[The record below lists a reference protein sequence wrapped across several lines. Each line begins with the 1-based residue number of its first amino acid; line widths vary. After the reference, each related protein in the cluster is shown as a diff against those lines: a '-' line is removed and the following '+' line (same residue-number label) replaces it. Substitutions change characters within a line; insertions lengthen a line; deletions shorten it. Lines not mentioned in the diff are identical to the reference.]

1 MKKFIVSIIALI
13 VVLSGVIIAYLL
25 FTGPR
30 MYVQPYI
37 RAFQAQMPSTPPGT
51 IPVVNLFEPLP
62 TKDEAKKLTN
72 PVAKTSENYA
82 RGKIYYGYYCAFCH
96 GDKGE
101 GFGPV
106 GYSYNPVPADLR
118 TAKVQSM
125 FDGELL
131 YLMLTGI
138 GHAPMLE
145 RIVLPEYRWYLVLYV
160 RQLGSQSHPIS
171 TPILPASVPPK

>member
-1 MKKFIVSIIALI
+1 MIAII
-13 VVLSGVIIAYLL
+13 VIIIIFGGSVVGYLL

-30 MYVQPYI
+30 MYVQPNI
-37 RAFQAQMPSTPPGT
+37 RVFQAQVPLTPPGT
-51 IPVVNLFEPLP
+51 VPVVNPFEPLP
-62 TKDEAKKLTN
+62 AKDEIEKLTN
-72 PVAKTSENYA
+72 PVTKTSENYA